1 MKKRILA
8 ALLAASMALCAGC
21 GSQTSDDGEEQTAA
35 GTAVEVAE
43 VTKGAMS
50 TEYSVNGKVVADNE
64 VQVFPMLAGQVLTL
78 SVSEGDKVAKGQTL
92 LNVDTSSVTSTMS
105 SLRESYNATK
115 TATEKA
121 IENAQIGVE
130 QAQLAVENTEALL
143 EAGAAAE
150 QDLTKAKQGLA
161 QAQAG
166 VQQARAQQAASLAQ
180 IQASM
185 DQINKQAS
193 LGTVTAPCSGT
204 VTAVNVDRGG
214 MASSAQPSVVIAEN
228 GAVEVQVSVAEDVF
242 TGIKVGDTAS
252 VTVSA
257 VSKESMNGTVSTL
270 PDAKGN
276 LFVQMGIIRSK
287 VHISDLELIDEP
299 VITTPSLS
307 KTGAG
312 KIRMS
317 KSASVSTEINLLGKT
332 VDEAVAELD
341 KYLDDAYIAHLKTVR
356 IVHGK
361 GTGALRKG
369 VHNYLKR
376 QKHVASYRLG
386 EFGEGDAG
394 VTIVEFKK

>member
-193 LGTVTAPCSGT
+193 YGTVTAPCAGT
-204 VTAVNVDRGG
+204 VTAVNVVQGG
-214 MASSAQPSVVIAEN
+214 MASSAQPAVVIAEDSRVKIN
-228 GAVEVQVSVAEDVF
+228 ASVSEDVF
-242 TGIKVGDTAS
+242 AGLHTGDSAGVQIS
-252 VTVSA
+252 VLSDEVKSVKIVS
-257 VSKESMNGTVSTL
+257 L
-270 PDAKGN
+270 PAAANQQTN
-276 LFVQMGIIRSK
+276 LYDV
-287 VHISDLELIDEP
+287 
-299 VITTPSLS
+299 
-307 KTGAG
+307 
-312 KIRMS
+312 
-317 KSASVSTEINLLGKT
+317 SVSVPSGTEPAIGAFATVIFYTDRRENTLSVPTDCVLTGNDNERYLFT
-332 VDEAVAELD
+332 VDESGTTAARVTVETGLVGKTNTEITSGLNEGDRVVVKGQSYLSDGSAVRVVTSD
-341 KYLDDAYIAHLKTVR
+341 
-356 IVHGK
+356 G
-361 GTGALRKG
+361 
-369 VHNYLKR
+369 
-376 QKHVASYRLG
+376 
-386 EFGEGDAG
+386 GEG
-394 VTIVEFKK
+394 

>member
-193 LGTVTAPCSGT
+193 YGTVTAPCAGT
-204 VTAVNVDRGG
+204 VTAVNVVQGG
-214 MASSAQPSVVIAEN
+214 MASSAQPVVVIAEDSRVKIN
-228 GAVEVQVSVAEDVF
+228 ASVSEDVF
-242 TGIKVGDTAS
+242 AGLHTGDSAGVQIS
-252 VTVSA
+252 V
-257 VSKESMNGTVSTL
+257 L
-270 PDAKGN
+270 
-276 LFVQMGIIRSK
+276 
-287 VHISDLELIDEP
+287 SDE
-299 VITTPSLS
+299 V
-307 KTGAG
+307 
-312 KIRMS
+312 
-317 KSASVSTEINLLGKT
+317 KSAKIVSLPAAANQQTNLYDVSVSVPSGTEPAIGAFATVIFYTDRRENTLSVPTDCVLTGNDNERYLFT
-332 VDEAVAELD
+332 VDESGTTAARVTVETGLVGKTNTEITSGLNEGDRVVVKGQSYLSDGSAVRVVTSD
-341 KYLDDAYIAHLKTVR
+341 
-356 IVHGK
+356 G
-361 GTGALRKG
+361 
-369 VHNYLKR
+369 
-376 QKHVASYRLG
+376 
-386 EFGEGDAG
+386 GEG
-394 VTIVEFKK
+394 

>member
-193 LGTVTAPCSGT
+193 YGTVTAPCAGT
-204 VTAVNVDRGG
+204 VTAVNVVQGG
-214 MASSAQPSVVIAEN
+214 MASSAQPAVVIAEDSRVKIN
-228 GAVEVQVSVAEDVF
+228 ASVSEDVF
-242 TGIKVGDTAS
+242 AGLHTGDSAGVQISVLSDEVKSAKIVSLPAAANQQTNLYDVSVS
-252 VTVSA
+252 VTS
-257 VSKESMNGTVSTL
+257 GTEPAIGAFATVIFYTDRRENTL
-270 PDAKGN
+270 SVPTDCVLTGN
-276 LFVQMGIIRSK
+276 DNERYLF
-287 VHISDLELIDEP
+287 
-299 VITTPSLS
+299 
-307 KTGAG
+307 
-312 KIRMS
+312 
-317 KSASVSTEINLLGKT
+317 T
-332 VDEAVAELD
+332 VDESGTTAARVTVETGLVGKTNTEITSGLNEGDRVVVKGQSYLSDGSAVRVVTSD
-341 KYLDDAYIAHLKTVR
+341 
-356 IVHGK
+356 G
-361 GTGALRKG
+361 
-369 VHNYLKR
+369 
-376 QKHVASYRLG
+376 
-386 EFGEGDAG
+386 GEG
-394 VTIVEFKK
+394 

>member
-193 LGTVTAPCSGT
+193 YGTVTAPCAGT
-204 VTAVNVDRGG
+204 VTTVNVVQGG
-214 MASSAQPSVVIAEN
+214 MASSAQPAVVIAEDSRVKIN
-228 GAVEVQVSVAEDVF
+228 ASVSEDVF
-242 TGIKVGDTAS
+242 AGLHTGDSAGVQIS
-252 VTVSA
+252 V
-257 VSKESMNGTVSTL
+257 L
-270 PDAKGN
+270 
-276 LFVQMGIIRSK
+276 
-287 VHISDLELIDEP
+287 SDE
-299 VITTPSLS
+299 V
-307 KTGAG
+307 
-312 KIRMS
+312 
-317 KSASVSTEINLLGKT
+317 KSAKIVSLPAAANQQTNLYDVSVSVPSGTEPAIGAFATVIFYTDRRENTLSVPTECVLTGNDNERYLFT
-332 VDEAVAELD
+332 VDESGTTAARVTVETGLVGKTNTEITSGLNEGDRVVVKGQSYLSDGSAVR
-341 KYLDDAYIAHLKTVR
+341 V
-356 IVHGK
+356 V
-361 GTGALRKG
+361 TGDG
-369 VHNYLKR
+369 
-376 QKHVASYRLG
+376 
-386 EFGEGDAG
+386 GEG
-394 VTIVEFKK
+394 

>member
-50 TEYSVNGKVVADNE
+50 TEYSVNGKVAADNE

-78 SVSEGDKVAKGQTL
+78 SVSEGDKVVKGQTL

-193 LGTVTAPCSGT
+193 YGTVTAPCAGT
-204 VTAVNVDRGG
+204 VTAVNVVQGG
-214 MASSAQPSVVIAEN
+214 MASSAQPAVVIAEDSRVKIN
-228 GAVEVQVSVAEDVF
+228 ASVSEDVF
-242 TGIKVGDTAS
+242 AGLHTGDSAGVQIS
-252 VTVSA
+252 V
-257 VSKESMNGTVSTL
+257 L
-270 PDAKGN
+270 
-276 LFVQMGIIRSK
+276 
-287 VHISDLELIDEP
+287 SDE
-299 VITTPSLS
+299 V
-307 KTGAG
+307 
-312 KIRMS
+312 
-317 KSASVSTEINLLGKT
+317 KSAKIVSLPAAANQQTNLYDVSVSVPDGTEPAIGAFATVIFYTDRRENTLSVPTECVLTGNDNERYLFT
-332 VDEAVAELD
+332 VDEGGTTAKRVTVETGLVGKTQTEITSGLSEGDRVVTKGQSYLSDGSAVRVVTSD
-341 KYLDDAYIAHLKTVR
+341 
-356 IVHGK
+356 G
-361 GTGALRKG
+361 
-369 VHNYLKR
+369 
-376 QKHVASYRLG
+376 
-386 EFGEGDAG
+386 GEG
-394 VTIVEFKK
+394 

>member
-193 LGTVTAPCSGT
+193 YGTVTAPCAGT
-204 VTAVNVDRGG
+204 VTAVNVVQGG
-214 MASSAQPSVVIAEN
+214 MASAQPAVVIAEDSRVKIN
-228 GAVEVQVSVAEDVF
+228 ASVSEDVF
-242 TGIKVGDTAS
+242 AGLHTGDSAGVQIS
-252 VTVSA
+252 V
-257 VSKESMNGTVSTL
+257 L
-270 PDAKGN
+270 
-276 LFVQMGIIRSK
+276 
-287 VHISDLELIDEP
+287 SDE
-299 VITTPSLS
+299 V
-307 KTGAG
+307 
-312 KIRMS
+312 
-317 KSASVSTEINLLGKT
+317 KSAKIVSLPAAANQQTNLYDVSVSVPSGTEPAIGAFATVIFYTDRRENTLSVPTDCVLTGNDNERYLFT
-332 VDEAVAELD
+332 VDESGTTAARVTVETGLVGKTNTEITSGLNEGDRVVVKGQSYLSDGSAVRVVTSD
-341 KYLDDAYIAHLKTVR
+341 
-356 IVHGK
+356 G
-361 GTGALRKG
+361 
-369 VHNYLKR
+369 
-376 QKHVASYRLG
+376 
-386 EFGEGDAG
+386 GEG
-394 VTIVEFKK
+394 

>member
-193 LGTVTAPCSGT
+193 YGTVTAPCAGT
-204 VTAVNVDRGG
+204 GTAVNVVQGG
-214 MASSAQPSVVIAEN
+214 MASSAQPAVVIAEDSRVKIN
-228 GAVEVQVSVAEDVF
+228 ASVSEDVF
-242 TGIKVGDTAS
+242 AGLHTGDSAGVQIS
-252 VTVSA
+252 V
-257 VSKESMNGTVSTL
+257 L
-270 PDAKGN
+270 
-276 LFVQMGIIRSK
+276 
-287 VHISDLELIDEP
+287 SDE
-299 VITTPSLS
+299 V
-307 KTGAG
+307 
-312 KIRMS
+312 
-317 KSASVSTEINLLGKT
+317 KSAKIVSLPAAANQQTNLYDVSVSVPSGTEPAIGAFATVIFYTDRRENTLSVPTDCVLTGNDNERYLFT
-332 VDEAVAELD
+332 VDESGTTAARVTVETGLVGKTNTEITSGLNEGDRVVVKGQSYLSDGSAVRVVTSD
-341 KYLDDAYIAHLKTVR
+341 
-356 IVHGK
+356 G
-361 GTGALRKG
+361 
-369 VHNYLKR
+369 
-376 QKHVASYRLG
+376 
-386 EFGEGDAG
+386 GEG
-394 VTIVEFKK
+394 

>member
-8 ALLAASMALCAGC
+8 TLLAASMALCAGC

-193 LGTVTAPCSGT
+193 YGTVTAPCAGT
-204 VTAVNVDRGG
+204 VTAVNVVQGG
-214 MASSAQPSVVIAEN
+214 MASSAQPAVVIAEDSRVKIN
-228 GAVEVQVSVAEDVF
+228 ASVSEDVF
-242 TGIKVGDTAS
+242 AGLHTGDSAGVQIS
-252 VTVSA
+252 V
-257 VSKESMNGTVSTL
+257 L
-270 PDAKGN
+270 
-276 LFVQMGIIRSK
+276 
-287 VHISDLELIDEP
+287 SDE
-299 VITTPSLS
+299 V
-307 KTGAG
+307 
-312 KIRMS
+312 
-317 KSASVSTEINLLGKT
+317 KSAKIVSLPAAANQQTNLYDVSVSVPSGTEPAIGAFATVIFYTDRRENTLSVPTDCVLTGNDNERYLFT
-332 VDEAVAELD
+332 VDESGTTAARVTVETGLVGKTNTEITSGLNEGDRVVVKGQSYLSDGSAVRVVTSD
-341 KYLDDAYIAHLKTVR
+341 
-356 IVHGK
+356 G
-361 GTGALRKG
+361 
-369 VHNYLKR
+369 
-376 QKHVASYRLG
+376 
-386 EFGEGDAG
+386 GEG
-394 VTIVEFKK
+394 

>member
-193 LGTVTAPCSGT
+193 YGTVTAPCAGRF
-204 VTAVNVDRGG
+204 TAVNVVQGG
-214 MASSAQPSVVIAEN
+214 MASSAQPAVVIAEDSRVKIN
-228 GAVEVQVSVAEDVF
+228 ASVSEDVF
-242 TGIKVGDTAS
+242 AGLHTGDSAGVQIS
-252 VTVSA
+252 V
-257 VSKESMNGTVSTL
+257 L
-270 PDAKGN
+270 
-276 LFVQMGIIRSK
+276 
-287 VHISDLELIDEP
+287 SDE
-299 VITTPSLS
+299 V
-307 KTGAG
+307 
-312 KIRMS
+312 
-317 KSASVSTEINLLGKT
+317 KSAKIVSLPAAANQQTNLYDVSVSVPSGTEPAIGAFATVIFYTDRRENTLSVPTDCVLTGNDNERYLFT
-332 VDEAVAELD
+332 VDESGTTAARVTVETGLVGKTNTEITSGLNEGDRVVVKGQSYLSDGSAVRVVTSD
-341 KYLDDAYIAHLKTVR
+341 
-356 IVHGK
+356 G
-361 GTGALRKG
+361 
-369 VHNYLKR
+369 
-376 QKHVASYRLG
+376 
-386 EFGEGDAG
+386 GEG
-394 VTIVEFKK
+394 

>member
-1 MKKRILA
+1 MKKRVLA

-50 TEYSVNGKVVADNE
+50 TEYSVNGKVAADNE

-193 LGTVTAPCSGT
+193 YGTVTAPCAGT
-204 VTAVNVDRGG
+204 VTAVNVVQGG
-214 MASSAQPSVVIAEN
+214 MASSAQPAIVIAEDSRVKIN
-228 GAVEVQVSVAEDVF
+228 ASVSEDVF
-242 TGIKVGDTAS
+242 AGLHTGDSAGVQIS
-252 VTVSA
+252 V
-257 VSKESMNGTVSTL
+257 L
-270 PDAKGN
+270 
-276 LFVQMGIIRSK
+276 
-287 VHISDLELIDEP
+287 SDE
-299 VITTPSLS
+299 V
-307 KTGAG
+307 
-312 KIRMS
+312 
-317 KSASVSTEINLLGKT
+317 KSAKIVSLPAAANQQTNLYDVSVSVPSGTEPAIGAFATVIFYTDRRENTLSVPTDCVLTGNDNERYLFT
-332 VDEAVAELD
+332 VDESGTTAARVTVETGLVGKTNTEITSGLNEGDRVVVKGQSYLSDGSAVR
-341 KYLDDAYIAHLKTVR
+341 V
-356 IVHGK
+356 V
-361 GTGALRKG
+361 TGDG
-369 VHNYLKR
+369 
-376 QKHVASYRLG
+376 
-386 EFGEGDAG
+386 GEG
-394 VTIVEFKK
+394 

>member
-166 VQQARAQQAASLAQ
+166 VQQARAQQATSLAQ

-193 LGTVTAPCSGT
+193 YGTVTAPCAGT
-204 VTAVNVDRGG
+204 VTAVNVVQGG
-214 MASSAQPSVVIAEN
+214 MASSAQPAVVIAEDSRVKIN
-228 GAVEVQVSVAEDVF
+228 ASVSEDVF
-242 TGIKVGDTAS
+242 AGLHTGDSAGVQIS
-252 VTVSA
+252 V
-257 VSKESMNGTVSTL
+257 L
-270 PDAKGN
+270 
-276 LFVQMGIIRSK
+276 
-287 VHISDLELIDEP
+287 SDE
-299 VITTPSLS
+299 V
-307 KTGAG
+307 
-312 KIRMS
+312 
-317 KSASVSTEINLLGKT
+317 KSAKIVSLPAAANQQTNLYDVSVSVPSGTEPAIGAFATVIFYTDRRENTLSVPTDCVLTGNDNERYLFT
-332 VDEAVAELD
+332 VDESGTTAARVTVETGLVGKTNTEITSGLNEGDRVVVKGQSYLSDGSAVRVVTSD
-341 KYLDDAYIAHLKTVR
+341 
-356 IVHGK
+356 G
-361 GTGALRKG
+361 
-369 VHNYLKR
+369 
-376 QKHVASYRLG
+376 
-386 EFGEGDAG
+386 GEG
-394 VTIVEFKK
+394 

>member
-115 TATEKA
+115 TATKKA

-193 LGTVTAPCSGT
+193 YGTVTAPCAGT
-204 VTAVNVDRGG
+204 VTAVNVVQGG
-214 MASSAQPSVVIAEN
+214 MASSAQPAVVIAEDSRVKIN
-228 GAVEVQVSVAEDVF
+228 ASVSEDVF
-242 TGIKVGDTAS
+242 AGLHTGDSAGVQIS
-252 VTVSA
+252 V
-257 VSKESMNGTVSTL
+257 L
-270 PDAKGN
+270 
-276 LFVQMGIIRSK
+276 
-287 VHISDLELIDEP
+287 SDE
-299 VITTPSLS
+299 V
-307 KTGAG
+307 
-312 KIRMS
+312 
-317 KSASVSTEINLLGKT
+317 KSAKIVSLPAAANQQTNLYDVSVSVPSGTEPAIGAFATVIFYTDRRENTLSVPTDCVLTGNDNERYLFT
-332 VDEAVAELD
+332 VDESGTTAARVTVETGLVGKTNTEITSGLNEGDRVVVKGQSYLSDGSAVRVVTSD
-341 KYLDDAYIAHLKTVR
+341 
-356 IVHGK
+356 G
-361 GTGALRKG
+361 
-369 VHNYLKR
+369 
-376 QKHVASYRLG
+376 
-386 EFGEGDAG
+386 GEG
-394 VTIVEFKK
+394 

>member
-1 MKKRILA
+1 MKKRVLA

-50 TEYSVNGKVVADNE
+50 TEYSVNGKVAADNE

-78 SVSEGDKVAKGQTL
+78 SVSEGDKVTKGQTL

-166 VQQARAQQAASLAQ
+166 VQQASAQQAAPLAQ
-180 IQASM
+180 IQARM

-193 LGTVTAPCSGT
+193 YGTVTAPCAGT
-204 VTAVNVDRGG
+204 VTAVNVVQGG
-214 MASSAQPSVVIAEN
+214 MASSAQPAVVIAEDSRVKIN
-228 GAVEVQVSVAEDVF
+228 ASVSEDVF
-242 TGIKVGDTAS
+242 AGLHTGDSAGVQISVLSDEVKSAKIVSLPAAANQQTKLYTVTLSVPAEVEGLLSGMFADVIFRTDVSENALVIPTEAILTNGQTQYVYVVEEDTARYTEVTTGLTGNGVTEITS
-252 VTVSA
+252 GLTEGEQLVTV
-257 VSKESMNGTVSTL
+257 GQTYL
-270 PDAKGN
+270 
-276 LFVQMGIIRSK
+276 
-287 VHISDLELIDEP
+287 SDGDP
-299 VITTPSLS
+299 
-307 KTGAG
+307 
-312 KIRMS
+312 
-317 KSASVSTEINLLGKT
+317 
-332 VDEAVAELD
+332 
-341 KYLDDAYIAHLKTVR
+341 VR
-356 IVHGK
+356 IV
-361 GTGALRKG
+361 
-369 VHNYLKR
+369 
-376 QKHVASYRLG
+376 SG
-386 EFGEGDAG
+386 EA
-394 VTIVEFKK
+394 

>member
-1 MKKRILA
+1 MKKRVLA

-193 LGTVTAPCSGT
+193 YGTVTAPCAGT
-204 VTAVNVDRGG
+204 VTAVNVVQGG
-214 MASSAQPSVVIAEN
+214 MASSAQPAVVIAEDSRVKIN
-228 GAVEVQVSVAEDVF
+228 ASVSEDVF
-242 TGIKVGDTAS
+242 AGLHTGDSAGVQIS
-252 VTVSA
+252 V
-257 VSKESMNGTVSTL
+257 L
-270 PDAKGN
+270 
-276 LFVQMGIIRSK
+276 
-287 VHISDLELIDEP
+287 SDE
-299 VITTPSLS
+299 V
-307 KTGAG
+307 
-312 KIRMS
+312 
-317 KSASVSTEINLLGKT
+317 KSAKIVSLPAAANQQTNLYDVSVSVPAGTEPAIGAFATVIFYTDRRENTLSVPTECVLTGNDNERYLFT
-332 VDEAVAELD
+332 VDESGTTAKRVTVETGLVGKTNTEITSGLNEGDRVVTKGQSYLSDGSAVRVVTSD
-341 KYLDDAYIAHLKTVR
+341 
-356 IVHGK
+356 G
-361 GTGALRKG
+361 
-369 VHNYLKR
+369 
-376 QKHVASYRLG
+376 
-386 EFGEGDAG
+386 GEG
-394 VTIVEFKK
+394 

>member
-193 LGTVTAPCSGT
+193 YGTVTAPCAGT
-204 VTAVNVDRGG
+204 VTAVNVVQGG
-214 MASSAQPSVVIAEN
+214 MASSAQPAVVIAEDSRVKIN
-228 GAVEVQVSVAEDVF
+228 ASVSEDVF
-242 TGIKVGDTAS
+242 AGLHTGDSAGVQIS
-252 VTVSA
+252 V
-257 VSKESMNGTVSTL
+257 L
-270 PDAKGN
+270 
-276 LFVQMGIIRSK
+276 
-287 VHISDLELIDEP
+287 SDE
-299 VITTPSLS
+299 V
-307 KTGAG
+307 
-312 KIRMS
+312 
-317 KSASVSTEINLLGKT
+317 KSAKIVSLPAAANQQTNLYDVSVSVPSGTEPAIGAFATVIFYTDRRENTLSVPTDCVLTGNDNERYLFT
-332 VDEAVAELD
+332 VDESGTTAARVTVETGLVGKTNTEISSGLNEGDRVVVKGQSYLSDGSAVRVVTSD
-341 KYLDDAYIAHLKTVR
+341 
-356 IVHGK
+356 G
-361 GTGALRKG
+361 
-369 VHNYLKR
+369 
-376 QKHVASYRLG
+376 
-386 EFGEGDAG
+386 GEG
-394 VTIVEFKK
+394 

>member
-1 MKKRILA
+1 MKKRVLA

-50 TEYSVNGKVVADNE
+50 TEYSVNGKVAADNE

-78 SVSEGDKVAKGQTL
+78 SVSEGDKVTKGQTL

-193 LGTVTAPCSGT
+193 YGTVTAPCAGT
-204 VTAVNVDRGG
+204 VTAVNVVQGG
-214 MASSAQPSVVIAEN
+214 MASSAQPAVVIAEDSRVKIN
-228 GAVEVQVSVAEDVF
+228 ASVSEDVF
-242 TGIKVGDTAS
+242 AGLHTGDSAGVQIS
-252 VTVSA
+252 V
-257 VSKESMNGTVSTL
+257 L
-270 PDAKGN
+270 
-276 LFVQMGIIRSK
+276 
-287 VHISDLELIDEP
+287 SDE
-299 VITTPSLS
+299 V
-307 KTGAG
+307 
-312 KIRMS
+312 
-317 KSASVSTEINLLGKT
+317 KSAKIVSLPAAANQQTNLYDVSVSVPSGTEPAIGAFATVIFYTDRRENTLSVPTECVLTGNDNERYLFT
-332 VDEAVAELD
+332 VDESGTTAARVTVETGLVGKTNTEITSGLNEGDRVVVKGQSYLSDGSAVRVVTSD
-341 KYLDDAYIAHLKTVR
+341 
-356 IVHGK
+356 G
-361 GTGALRKG
+361 
-369 VHNYLKR
+369 
-376 QKHVASYRLG
+376 
-386 EFGEGDAG
+386 GEG
-394 VTIVEFKK
+394 

>member
-8 ALLAASMALCAGC
+8 ARLAASMALCAGC

-193 LGTVTAPCSGT
+193 YGTVTAPCAGT
-204 VTAVNVDRGG
+204 VTAVNVVQGG
-214 MASSAQPSVVIAEN
+214 MASSAQPAVVIAEDSRVKIN
-228 GAVEVQVSVAEDVF
+228 ASVSEDVF
-242 TGIKVGDTAS
+242 AGLHTGDSAGVQIS
-252 VTVSA
+252 V
-257 VSKESMNGTVSTL
+257 L
-270 PDAKGN
+270 
-276 LFVQMGIIRSK
+276 
-287 VHISDLELIDEP
+287 SDE
-299 VITTPSLS
+299 V
-307 KTGAG
+307 
-312 KIRMS
+312 
-317 KSASVSTEINLLGKT
+317 KSAKIVSLPAAANQQTNLYDVSVSVPSGTEPAIGAFATVIFYTDRRENTLSVPTDCVLTGNDNERYLFT
-332 VDEAVAELD
+332 VDESGTTAARVTVETGLVGKTNTEITSGLNEGDRVVVKGQSYLSDGSAVRVVTSD
-341 KYLDDAYIAHLKTVR
+341 
-356 IVHGK
+356 G
-361 GTGALRKG
+361 
-369 VHNYLKR
+369 
-376 QKHVASYRLG
+376 
-386 EFGEGDAG
+386 GEG
-394 VTIVEFKK
+394 

>member
-1 MKKRILA
+1 MKKRVLA

-193 LGTVTAPCSGT
+193 YGTVTAPCAGT
-204 VTAVNVDRGG
+204 VTAVNVVQGG
-214 MASSAQPSVVIAEN
+214 MASSAQPAVVIAEDSRVKIN
-228 GAVEVQVSVAEDVF
+228 ASVSEDVF
-242 TGIKVGDTAS
+242 AGLHTGDSAGVQIS
-252 VTVSA
+252 V
-257 VSKESMNGTVSTL
+257 L
-270 PDAKGN
+270 
-276 LFVQMGIIRSK
+276 
-287 VHISDLELIDEP
+287 SDE
-299 VITTPSLS
+299 V
-307 KTGAG
+307 
-312 KIRMS
+312 
-317 KSASVSTEINLLGKT
+317 KSAKIVSLPAAANQQTNLYDVSVSVPSGTEPAIGAFATVIFYTDRRENTLSVPTDCVLTGNDNERYLFT
-332 VDEAVAELD
+332 VDESGTTAARVTVETGLVGKTNTEITSGLNEGDRVVVKGQSYLSDGSAVRVVTSD
-341 KYLDDAYIAHLKTVR
+341 
-356 IVHGK
+356 G
-361 GTGALRKG
+361 
-369 VHNYLKR
+369 
-376 QKHVASYRLG
+376 
-386 EFGEGDAG
+386 GEG
-394 VTIVEFKK
+394 

>member
-50 TEYSVNGKVVADNE
+50 TEYSVNGKVAADNE

-193 LGTVTAPCSGT
+193 YGTVTAPCAGT
-204 VTAVNVDRGG
+204 VTAVNVVQGG
-214 MASSAQPSVVIAEN
+214 MASSAQPAVVIAEDSRVKIN
-228 GAVEVQVSVAEDVF
+228 ASVSEDVF
-242 TGIKVGDTAS
+242 AGLHTGDSAGVQIS
-252 VTVSA
+252 V
-257 VSKESMNGTVSTL
+257 L
-270 PDAKGN
+270 
-276 LFVQMGIIRSK
+276 
-287 VHISDLELIDEP
+287 SDE
-299 VITTPSLS
+299 V
-307 KTGAG
+307 
-312 KIRMS
+312 
-317 KSASVSTEINLLGKT
+317 KSAKIVSLPAAANQQTNLYDVSVSVPSGTEPAIGAFATVIFYTDRRENTLSVPTECVLTGNDNERYLFT
-332 VDEAVAELD
+332 VDESGTTATRVTVETGLVGKTNTEITSGLNEGDRVVVKGQSYLSDGSAVR
-341 KYLDDAYIAHLKTVR
+341 V
-356 IVHGK
+356 V
-361 GTGALRKG
+361 TGDG
-369 VHNYLKR
+369 
-376 QKHVASYRLG
+376 
-386 EFGEGDAG
+386 GEG
-394 VTIVEFKK
+394 

>member
-130 QAQLAVENTEALL
+130 QAQLAVENAEALL

-193 LGTVTAPCSGT
+193 YGTVTAPCAGT
-204 VTAVNVDRGG
+204 VTAVNVVQGG
-214 MASSAQPSVVIAEN
+214 MASSAQPAVVIAEDSRVKIN
-228 GAVEVQVSVAEDVF
+228 ASVSEDVF
-242 TGIKVGDTAS
+242 AGLHTGDSAGVQIS
-252 VTVSA
+252 V
-257 VSKESMNGTVSTL
+257 L
-270 PDAKGN
+270 
-276 LFVQMGIIRSK
+276 
-287 VHISDLELIDEP
+287 SDE
-299 VITTPSLS
+299 V
-307 KTGAG
+307 
-312 KIRMS
+312 
-317 KSASVSTEINLLGKT
+317 KSAKIVSLPAAANQQTNLYDVSVSVPSGTEPAIGAFATVIFYTDRRENTLSVPTDCVLTGNDNERYLFT
-332 VDEAVAELD
+332 VDESGTTAARVTVETGLVGKTNTEITSGLNEGDRVVVKGQSYLSDGSAVRVVTSD
-341 KYLDDAYIAHLKTVR
+341 
-356 IVHGK
+356 G
-361 GTGALRKG
+361 
-369 VHNYLKR
+369 
-376 QKHVASYRLG
+376 
-386 EFGEGDAG
+386 GEG
-394 VTIVEFKK
+394 

>member
-150 QDLTKAKQGLA
+150 QDLTKANQGLA

-193 LGTVTAPCSGT
+193 YGTVTAPCAGT
-204 VTAVNVDRGG
+204 VTAVNVVQGG
-214 MASSAQPSVVIAEN
+214 MASSAQPAVVIAEDSRVKIN
-228 GAVEVQVSVAEDVF
+228 ASVSEDVF
-242 TGIKVGDTAS
+242 AGLHTGDSAGVQIS
-252 VTVSA
+252 V
-257 VSKESMNGTVSTL
+257 L
-270 PDAKGN
+270 
-276 LFVQMGIIRSK
+276 
-287 VHISDLELIDEP
+287 SDE
-299 VITTPSLS
+299 V
-307 KTGAG
+307 
-312 KIRMS
+312 
-317 KSASVSTEINLLGKT
+317 KSAKIVSLPAAANQQTNLYDVSVSVPSGTEPAIGAFATVIFYTDRRENTLSVPTDCVLTGNDNERYLFT
-332 VDEAVAELD
+332 VDESGTTAARVTVETGLVGKTNTEITSGLNEGDRVVVKGQSYLSDGSAVRVVTSD
-341 KYLDDAYIAHLKTVR
+341 
-356 IVHGK
+356 G
-361 GTGALRKG
+361 
-369 VHNYLKR
+369 
-376 QKHVASYRLG
+376 
-386 EFGEGDAG
+386 GEG
-394 VTIVEFKK
+394 

>member
-43 VTKGAMS
+43 VTKGATS

-193 LGTVTAPCSGT
+193 YGTVTAPCAGT
-204 VTAVNVDRGG
+204 VTAVNVVQGG
-214 MASSAQPSVVIAEN
+214 MASSAQPAVVIAEDSRVKIN
-228 GAVEVQVSVAEDVF
+228 ASVSEDVF
-242 TGIKVGDTAS
+242 AGLHTGDSAGVQIS
-252 VTVSA
+252 V
-257 VSKESMNGTVSTL
+257 L
-270 PDAKGN
+270 
-276 LFVQMGIIRSK
+276 
-287 VHISDLELIDEP
+287 SDE
-299 VITTPSLS
+299 V
-307 KTGAG
+307 
-312 KIRMS
+312 
-317 KSASVSTEINLLGKT
+317 KSAKIVSLPAAANQQTNLYDVSVSVPSGTEPAIGAFATVIFYTDRRENTLSVPTDCVLTGNDNERYLFT
-332 VDEAVAELD
+332 VDESGTTAARVTVETGLVGKTNTEITSGLNEGD
-341 KYLDDAYIAHLKTVR
+341 RVVVKGQSYLSDGSDVR
-356 IVHGK
+356 VVTSDG
-361 GTGALRKG
+361 
-369 VHNYLKR
+369 
-376 QKHVASYRLG
+376 
-386 EFGEGDAG
+386 GEG
-394 VTIVEFKK
+394 

>member
-150 QDLTKAKQGLA
+150 QDLTKAKQGLG
-161 QAQAG
+161 QAG
-166 VQQARAQQAASLAQ
+166 PCAGAGRRTAGARAAGGISRPDPGEHGPDQQAGLLRH
-180 IQASM
+180 
-185 DQINKQAS
+185 
-193 LGTVTAPCSGT
+193 
-204 VTAVNVDRGG
+204 
-214 MASSAQPSVVIAEN
+214 
-228 GAVEVQVSVAEDVF
+228 
-242 TGIKVGDTAS
+242 GDC
-252 VTVSA
+252 
-257 VSKESMNGTVSTL
+257 
-270 PDAKGN
+270 
-276 LFVQMGIIRSK
+276 
-287 VHISDLELIDEP
+287 
-299 VITTPSLS
+299 
-307 KTGAG
+307 
-312 KIRMS
+312 
-317 KSASVSTEINLLGKT
+317 
-332 VDEAVAELD
+332 
-341 KYLDDAYIAHLKTVR
+341 
-356 IVHGK
+356 
-361 GTGALRKG
+361 ALRG
-369 VHNYLKR
+369 HGHGGECRAGRHGLLRTAGGRHRRGQPR
-376 QKHVASYRLG
+376 QDQRIGL
-386 EFGEGDAG
+386 
-394 VTIVEFKK
+394 

>member
-50 TEYSVNGKVVADNE
+50 TEYSVNGKVAADNE

-78 SVSEGDKVAKGQTL
+78 SVSEGDKVTKGQTL

-193 LGTVTAPCSGT
+193 YGTVTAPCAGT
-204 VTAVNVDRGG
+204 VTAVNVVQGG
-214 MASSAQPSVVIAEN
+214 MASSAQPAVVIAEDSRVKIK
-228 GAVEVQVSVAEDVF
+228 ASVSEDVF
-242 TGIKVGDTAS
+242 AGLHVGDSAGVQISVLSDEVKTAKILS
-252 VTVSA
+252 
-257 VSKESMNGTVSTL
+257 L
-270 PDAKGN
+270 PAAANQQTN
-276 LFVQMGIIRSK
+276 LYDV
-287 VHISDLELIDEP
+287 
-299 VITTPSLS
+299 
-307 KTGAG
+307 
-312 KIRMS
+312 
-317 KSASVSTEINLLGKT
+317 SVSVPDGTEPAIGAFATVIFYTDRRENTLSVPTECVLTGNDNERYLFT
-332 VDEAVAELD
+332 VDEGGTTAKRVTVETGLVGKTQTEITSGLNEGDRVVTKGQAYLSDGSAVRVVTSD
-341 KYLDDAYIAHLKTVR
+341 
-356 IVHGK
+356 G
-361 GTGALRKG
+361 
-369 VHNYLKR
+369 
-376 QKHVASYRLG
+376 
-386 EFGEGDAG
+386 GEG
-394 VTIVEFKK
+394 